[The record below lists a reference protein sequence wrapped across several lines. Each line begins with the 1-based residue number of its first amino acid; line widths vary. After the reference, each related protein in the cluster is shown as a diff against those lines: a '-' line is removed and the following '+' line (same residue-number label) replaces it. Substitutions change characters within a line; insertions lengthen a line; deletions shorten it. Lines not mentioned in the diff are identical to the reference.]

1 MVASRSSKEFKKGQ
15 LKQAD
20 VNLVRKEVNI
30 HELTLDEL
38 RIEVTL
44 IYFMLLCVKIKQS
57 NF

>member
-15 LKQAD
+15 LKQPD

-38 RIEVTL
+38 RIEVNL
-44 IYFMLLCVKIKQS
+44 IHFMLLCVKIKQS